1 MASKS
6 AAPRMQTVSFLS
18 KTARTSM
25 STKILTKPPQIM
37 LEPRT
42 VYTLRA
48 TPNTIL
54 AITPPTRRTAV
65 LSFSDEYS
73 AYEFGRLL
81 EAHRA
86 ATKEWPDLSK
96 GKMHLYDGGSRG
108 LSIIDVIEWDISD
121 LKQICATRYMNMI
134 LVDDF
139 LTRKNLQGVYI
150 ALDAETDALADH
162 LNFLWG
168 HSG

>member
-1 MASKS
+1 M
-6 AAPRMQTVSFLS
+6 
-18 KTARTSM
+18 
-25 STKILTKPPQIM
+25 
-37 LEPRT
+37 
-42 VYTLRA
+42 
-48 TPNTIL
+48 
-54 AITPPTRRTAV
+54 
-65 LSFSDEYS
+65 LSFTDEYS

-81 EAHRA
+81 EAHRS

-96 GKMHLYDGGSRG
+96 GKMHLYDGGLHG
-108 LSIIDVIEWDISD
+108 LSIIEVLEWDISD

-139 LTRKNLQGVYI
+139 LTRKNLQGIYMT
-150 ALDAETDALADH
+150 LDADTDALADH